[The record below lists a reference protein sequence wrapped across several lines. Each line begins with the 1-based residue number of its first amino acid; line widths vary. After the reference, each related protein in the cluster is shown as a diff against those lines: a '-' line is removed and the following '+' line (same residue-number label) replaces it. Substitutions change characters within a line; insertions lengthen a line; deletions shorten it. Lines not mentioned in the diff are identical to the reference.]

1 MNPTFL
7 DFVVIGVVLLSAILA
22 FVRGFTREMFSL
34 LGWVGAAAAAWF
46 LLPYTEPFARQIV
59 DDVLASRIIASVAVF
74 IVVLFAITFVSAPI
88 AGRVRESKFNS
99 MDQLLGGLFGVA
111 RGAVLIV
118 LGYVVLILF
127 YPKDSQISWM
137 RDAVSKPY
145 LEQGLG
151 IAEGLLP
158 EGVIQTGRKAAQD
171 LRTGAE
177 IKKKIDDAGKSGNN
191 RSKAK
196 EDGAQ

>member
-22 FVRGFTREMFSL
+22 FIRGFTREMFSL

-46 LLPYTEPFARQIV
+46 LLPHTEPYARQIV
-59 DDVLASRIIASVAVF
+59 DDVLASRIIASIAVF

-88 AGRVRESKFNS
+88 AGRVRESQFGS
-99 MDQLLGGLFGVA
+99 MDRLLGGLFGVA

-137 RDAVSKPY
+137 RDAISRPY

-151 IAEGLLP
+151 IAERLLP

-177 IKKKIDDAGKSGNN
+177 IKKKIDDAGRSGDN
-191 RSKAK
+191 RSKK
-196 EDGAQ
+196 DGVQ

>member
-1 MNPTFL
+1 MTPTIL

-22 FVRGFTREMFSL
+22 FIRGFTREIFSL

-46 LLPYTEPFARQIV
+46 LLPYAEPYARQIV

-74 IVVLFAITFVSAPI
+74 IVVLFAITFLGSPI
-88 AGRVRESKFNS
+88 AGRVRESHFSS
-99 MDQLLGGLFGVA
+99 MDRLLGGLFGVA

-137 RDAVSKPY
+137 RDAVSRPY
-145 LEQGLG
+145 LEQGLA

-158 EGVIQTGRKAAQD
+158 EGVIQSGRKAAQD

-177 IKKKIDDAGKSGNN
+177 IKKKIDDAGSSADN
-191 RSKAK
+191 RSKNDA
-196 EDGAQ
+196 AR

>member
-1 MNPTFL
+1 VTPTIL

-22 FVRGFTREMFSL
+22 FIRGFTREMFSL

-46 LLPYTEPFARQIV
+46 LLPYTEPYARQIV
-59 DDVLASRIIASVAVF
+59 DDVLASRIIASVVVF
-74 IVVLFAITFVSAPI
+74 IVVLFAITFVGSPI
-88 AGRVRESKFNS
+88 AGRVRDSNFSS
-99 MDQLLGGLFGVA
+99 MDRLLGGLFGVA

-137 RDAVSKPY
+137 RDAVSRPY
-145 LEQGLG
+145 LEQGLA

-158 EGVIQTGRKAAQD
+158 EGVIQSGRKAAQD

-177 IKKKIDDAGKSGNN
+177 IKKKIDDAGRSADN
-191 RSKAK
+191 RSKIDA
-196 EDGAQ
+196 AR